1 MIFTIAILLQGIFL
15 YISISE
21 KKVLFSVF
29 DRRDMI
35 FQTSC
40 LDEINESYSLPIVVL
55 RCQQIEYLIMII
67 GTLYYTNRQSFDTCG
82 WYLFSIVVSIDYMRK
97 ENTNSLFVFSP
108 TYTFAEKFLFTIMDV
123 TCIDFVV

>member
-1 MIFTIAILLQGIFL
+1 MNPTL
-15 YISISE
+15 S
-21 KKVLFSVF
+21 
-29 DRRDMI
+29 
-35 FQTSC
+35 
-40 LDEINESYSLPIVVL
+40 IVVV

-108 TYTFAEKFLFTIMDV
+108 TYKFAENFFLQ
-123 TCIDFVV
+123 

>member
-1 MIFTIAILLQGIFL
+1 
-15 YISISE
+15 
-21 KKVLFSVF
+21 
-29 DRRDMI
+29 MI

-40 LDEINESYSLPIVVL
+40 LDEINESYSLPIVVA
-55 RCQQIEYLIMII
+55 RCQQIEYLILII

-108 TYTFAEKFLFTIMDV
+108 TYTFAENFFLQ
-123 TCIDFVV
+123 

>member
-1 MIFTIAILLQGIFL
+1 MNPT
-15 YISISE
+15 
-21 KKVLFSVF
+21 
-29 DRRDMI
+29 
-35 FQTSC
+35 
-40 LDEINESYSLPIVVL
+40 LPIVVV

-108 TYTFAEKFLFTIMDV
+108 TYTFAEKFLSFYNNGCYMHRFRCLIWLGSENLTIHYVGLPDNSG
-123 TCIDFVV
+123 ILNNS

>member
-1 MIFTIAILLQGIFL
+1 MNPI
-15 YISISE
+15 
-21 KKVLFSVF
+21 
-29 DRRDMI
+29 
-35 FQTSC
+35 
-40 LDEINESYSLPIVVL
+40 LPIVVV

-123 TCIDFVV
+123 TCSIDFVV